1 MSINPYLFFPGT
13 CREALT
19 AYAEILGGKVEAM
32 MTYGDA
38 PPGEEMPPVDPTWI
52 MHGAIRVGTDLI
64 MATDDAPGRNV
75 TPASTYVMVTLPSR
89 DSAATAF
96 DRLAEGGEVQMG
108 FEKTFWSD
116 GFGSLRDRWGTLWMI
131 SAETAA

>member
-1 MSINPYLFFPGT
+1 MSISPYLFFPGA

-19 AYAEILGGKVEAM
+19 AYAEILGGEIEAM

-38 PPGEEMPPVDPTWI
+38 PPDEEMPQVDPAWI

-75 TPASTYVMVTLPSR
+75 TPASTYIMVTLPSR
-89 DSAATAF
+89 DAAAAAF
-96 DRLAEGGEVQMG
+96 DRLAKGGEVQMG
-108 FEKTFWSD
+108 FEKTFWSE
-116 GFGSLRDRWGTLWMI
+116 GFGSLRDRWGQLWMI
-131 SAETAA
+131 SAESTS